1 MAYQVD
7 MGLWG
12 TIFPV
17 PTAIVDQ
24 HIRMCSGASL
34 KVLLI
39 LLRHSGESMEVDTI
53 ADLLRLPADDVRDAV
68 NFWIASGILKA
79 SETGAL
85 QPGQQM
91 AGVAGQ
97 PREVSDSSAAAD
109 AAGGAE
115 QPPAVEQACPPL
127 SPPEKSADPVK
138 RKTRE
143 RSPQEKL
150 SMSEIQE
157 LAQRDD
163 SVQFLLHEA
172 ETRLCKTLSSSDTA
186 TLVWL
191 YDYAGIPV
199 DVLLMVIAYC
209 KSLGK
214 NSLRYIQ
221 KVALE
226 WFDQGVDTVERA
238 ENRIQHLNSLRQF
251 ENTVRTVF
259 GIRDRTFTTKEQ
271 EYIRSWE
278 EFAPSAELLRLAY
291 DKTVENTGRISFAYV
306 HSILSAWHTKGI
318 STVEAAAE
326 DRAPSKG
333 ASGQQ
338 SLSGQAGSS
347 YDRPSYDLE
356 EFKRMTAYSVP
367 KPD

>member
-1 MAYQVD
+1 
-7 MGLWG
+7 
-12 TIFPV
+12 
-17 PTAIVDQ
+17 
-24 HIRMCSGASL
+24 
-34 KVLLI
+34 
-39 LLRHSGESMEVDTI
+39 
-53 ADLLRLPADDVRDAV
+53 
-68 NFWIASGILKA
+68 
-79 SETGAL
+79 
-85 QPGQQM
+85 
-91 AGVAGQ
+91 
-97 PREVSDSSAAAD
+97 
-109 AAGGAE
+109 
-115 QPPAVEQACPPL
+115 
-127 SPPEKSADPVK
+127 
-138 RKTRE
+138 
-143 RSPQEKL
+143 
-150 SMSEIQE
+150 MSEIQE
-157 LAQRDD
+157 LAQRDV